1 MRPERETVAPRR
13 QHPDF
18 KLLNFTQY
26 IGLKPVPTSGR
37 WFPSESGSAQ
47 GFFLLSARE
56 FFLATVALGLL
67 NRGRFS
73 VKQLC
78 DKAPLLKALYK

>member
-1 MRPERETVAPRR
+1 M
-13 QHPDF
+13 
-18 KLLNFTQY
+18 
-26 IGLKPVPTSGR
+26 PTSADGSP
-37 WFPSESGSAQ
+37 FESGSAQ
-47 GFFLLSARE
+47 GFFLLSARA

-67 NRGRFS
+67 IGGQFS

>member
-1 MRPERETVAPRR
+1 MNPPAA
-13 QHPDF
+13 D
-18 KLLNFTQY
+18 
-26 IGLKPVPTSGR
+26 GS
-37 WFPSESGSAQ
+37 PSESGSAQ

-56 FFLATVALGLL
+56 FFLGIVALGLL
-67 NRGRFS
+67 IGGRFS